1 LPGLFPK
8 IEKLTKKIEDT
19 PYSPL
24 MEAIFSEGGIVI
36 YDEST
41 EAEYKNTLDNI
52 KPLEDLVKKYQADVL
67 SNDRYFLKEFVLWA
81 LAEHH
86 KLGKDRLTDG
96 FQFKDLLD
104 IL

>member
-1 LPGLFPK
+1 
-8 IEKLTKKIEDT
+8 
-19 PYSPL
+19 

-52 KPLEDLVKKYQADVL
+52 KPLEDLVKKYQTDVP
-67 SNDRYFLKEFVLWA
+67 SNDRYFLKDFVLWA

>member
-1 LPGLFPK
+1 
-8 IEKLTKKIEDT
+8 
-19 PYSPL
+19 
-24 MEAIFSEGGIVI
+24 
-36 YDEST
+36 
-41 EAEYKNTLDNI
+41 
-52 KPLEDLVKKYQADVL
+52 
-67 SNDRYFLKEFVLWA
+67 